1 MDESSEAEEHFGQV
15 NSDEER
21 YLFQQQQYDDENEK
35 EEETIRRRV
44 KPGKRVKKK
53 KNQTPT
59 VETPKNETFKDW
71 YYLYQENTLPK
82 ISFHFGIQW
91 NDSVEENN
99 VVSFQLLFS

>member
-21 YLFQQQQYDDENEK
+21 YLFQQQQDGDENEK

-53 KNQTPT
+53 KNQT